1 MARTL
6 TDIHNELLAAKEA
19 EPRLAALNSPSRFA
33 IWRLWLYVVATA
45 IWTLEQLFVRHQK
58 EVQALIDR
66 NIFGSA
72 EWFVQKVK
80 AFQYGDD
87 LVRNLE
93 TGGLTYVVVNPTK
106 QIITHAAITVA
117 RGDIQ
122 VATLKVAK
130 TLNSEPN
137 PLSPNELTAVR
148 GYIDRLQPPGAT
160 IIVNSLPA
168 DIVRLSLDI
177 YYNPLFEIDKLKA
190 QVETIIQGYFDAL
203 PFDAQILKSKIA
215 DTILAGV
222 SGVND
227 VVITLFEARAVGGAF
242 ANIQRVY
249 IPESGY
255 IKFDPDQPLEINLKT
270 A

>member
-6 TDIHNELLAAKEA
+6 TDIHNELIAAKEA

-33 IWRLWLYVVATA
+33 IWRLWLYVVATT
-45 IWTLEQLFVRHQK
+45 IWTLEQLFVRHQN

-72 EWFVQKVK
+72 EWFVQQMK

-87 LVRNLE
+87 LIRNTE
-93 TGGLTYVVVNPTK
+93 TGGLTYASVDPAR

-117 RGDIQ
+117 KGDIQ

-130 TLNSEPN
+130 TSNGEPN
-137 PLSPNELTAVR
+137 QLSANELTAAR
-148 GYIDRLQPPGAT
+148 GFVDRLQPPGAT
-160 IIVNSLPA
+160 IVVNSLPA
-168 DIVRLSLDI
+168 DIVRLGLDI
-177 YYNPLFEIDKLKA
+177 YYNPLFDVQTLQTE
-190 QVETIIQGYFDAL
+190 VENAVQSYFDAL

-215 DTILAGV
+215 DTILSGV
-222 SGVND
+222 PGVND
-227 VVITLFEARAVGGAF
+227 VVITRFEARAVGGAF
-242 ANIQRVY
+242 ATVERVY

-255 IKFDPDQPLEINLKT
+255 IKFDPAHPLEINLKT

>member
-1 MARTL
+1 MRSL
-6 TDIHNELLAAKEA
+6 TNIHNELLAAKEA

-45 IWTLEQLFVRHQK
+45 IWTLEQLFVRHQN
-58 EVQALIDR
+58 EVQVLIDQ

-93 TGGLTYVVVNPTK
+93 TGGLTYETLDPTK

-117 RGDIQ
+117 RGAIQ
-122 VATLKVAK
+122 AATLKVAK
-130 TLNSEPN
+130 TLNGEPN

-160 IIVNSLPA
+160 IVVNSLPA
-168 DIVRLSLDI
+168 DIVRLRLDI
-177 YYNPLFEIDKLKA
+177 YYNPLFEVSKL
-190 QVETIIQGYFDAL
+190 QIEVENAVQSYFDAL

-227 VVITLFEARAVGGAF
+227 VVIARFEARAVGGAF
-242 ANIQRVY
+242 AAVERVY

>member
-6 TDIHNELLAAKEA
+6 NDIHNDLIAAKEA

-45 IWTLEQLFVRHQK
+45 IWTLEQLFVRHQS
-58 EVQALIDR
+58 EVQLLIDR

-72 EWFVQKVK
+72 EWFVQQIK

-87 LVRNLE
+87 LIRDTE
-93 TGGLTYVVVNPTK
+93 TGGLTYALVDPKK

-117 RGDIQ
+117 KGDIQ

-160 IIVNSLPA
+160 IVVNSLPA
-168 DIVRLSLDI
+168 DIVRLGLDI
-177 YYNPLFEIDKLKA
+177 YYNPLFEVSKL
-190 QVETIIQGYFDAL
+190 QTEVETIVQNYFDNL

-227 VVITLFEARAVGGAF
+227 VVISLFEAKAVGGTF
-242 ANIQRVY
+242 TSVERVY

>member
-1 MARTL
+1 M
-6 TDIHNELLAAKEA
+6 
-19 EPRLAALNSPSRFA
+19 
-33 IWRLWLYVVATA
+33 ATA
-45 IWTLEQLFVRHQK
+45 IWTVEQLFVRHQS
-58 EVQALIDR
+58 EVQALIDQ

-93 TGGLTYVVVNPTK
+93 TGGLTYETINPTK

-122 VATLKVAK
+122 VATIKVAK
-130 TLNSEPN
+130 TLNGEPN
-137 PLSPNELTAVR
+137 QLSPNELTAVR

-160 IIVNSLPA
+160 IVVNSLPA
-168 DIVRLSLDI
+168 DIVRLSLDV
-177 YYNPLFEIDKLKA
+177 YYNPLFDVQTLQTE
-190 QVETIIQGYFDAL
+190 VENVVQRYFDNL
-203 PFDAQILKSKIA
+203 PFDAQILRSKIG

-227 VVITLFEARAVGGAF
+227 VVISLFEARAVGGAF
-242 ANIQRVY
+242 APVERVY

-255 IKFDPDQPLEINLKT
+255 IKFDPDQPLGINLKT

>member
-1 MARTL
+1 LRSL
-6 TDIHNELLAAKEA
+6 TNIHNELLAAKEA

-45 IWTLEQLFVRHQK
+45 IWTLEQLFVRHQN
-58 EVQALIDR
+58 EVQVLIDQ

-93 TGGLTYVVVNPTK
+93 TGGLTYETLDPTK

-117 RGDIQ
+117 RGAIQ
-122 VATLKVAK
+122 AATLKVAK
-130 TLNSEPN
+130 TLNGEPN

-160 IIVNSLPA
+160 IVVNSLPA
-168 DIVRLSLDI
+168 DIVRLRLDI
-177 YYNPLFEIDKLKA
+177 YYNPLFEVSKL
-190 QVETIIQGYFDAL
+190 QIEVENAVQSYFDAL

-227 VVITLFEARAVGGAF
+227 VVIARFEARAVGGAF
-242 ANIQRVY
+242 AAVERVY

>member
-1 MARTL
+1 LRSL
-6 TDIHNELLAAKEA
+6 TDIHNELIAAKEA
-19 EPRLAALNSPSRFA
+19 EPKLAALNSPSRFA

-45 IWTLEQLFVRHQK
+45 IWTVEQLFVRHQS
-58 EVQALIDR
+58 EVQALIDQ

-93 TGGLTYVVVNPTK
+93 TGGLTYETINPTK

-122 VATLKVAK
+122 VATIKVAK
-130 TLNSEPN
+130 TLNGEPN
-137 PLSPNELTAVR
+137 QLSPNELTAVR

-160 IIVNSLPA
+160 IVVNSLPA
-168 DIVRLSLDI
+168 DIVRLSLDV
-177 YYNPLFEIDKLKA
+177 YYNPLFDVQTLQTE
-190 QVETIIQGYFDAL
+190 VENVVQRYFDNL
-203 PFDAQILKSKIA
+203 PFDAQILRSKIG

-227 VVITLFEARAVGGAF
+227 VVISLFEARAVGGAF
-242 ANIQRVY
+242 APVERVY

-255 IKFDPDQPLEINLKT
+255 IKFDPDQPLGINLKT